1 MGPTG
6 RLIVHR
12 TRKHIP
18 PQSEGQLLL
27 LTEELWNAKHIHL
40 PRVGRDLSDKRDG
53 REDGMTG
60 ITVATAWAN
69 IILLK
74 HKGHAQWVLFYL
86 TDEQACKD
94 RMCDSLG
101 HKASRGRMRVT
112 L

>member
-1 MGPTG
+1 
-6 RLIVHR
+6 
-12 TRKHIP
+12 
-18 PQSEGQLLL
+18 
-27 LTEELWNAKHIHL
+27 
-40 PRVGRDLSDKRDG
+40 
-53 REDGMTG
+53 MTG

-94 RMCDSLG
+94 RMCDLLG

>member
-1 MGPTG
+1 MLST
-6 RLIVHR
+6 
-12 TRKHIP
+12 
-18 PQSEGQLLL
+18 S
-27 LTEELWNAKHIHL
+27 HL

-74 HKGHAQWVLFYL
+74 HKGHAQWILFYL
-86 TDEQACKD
+86 TDEQAGKD
-94 RMCDSLG
+94 RMCVLLG